1 MKKYNWAIV
10 GTGWAASDMAD
21 ALNKENGVAK
31 FTQWS
36 TRIRNMLI
44 NLRKSIR

>member
-21 ALNKENGVAK
+21 ALNKENGE
-31 FTQWS
+31 WS
-36 TRIRNMLI
+36 IRIRNMLI

>member
-21 ALNKENGVAK
+21 ALNKENGDKEHADQFAEKYQVK
-31 FTQWS
+31 KDV
-36 TRIRNMLI
+36 L
-44 NLRKSIR
+44 

>member
-21 ALNKENGVAK
+21 ALNKENGEIYAVVNPHKEHADQ
-31 FTQWS
+31 FA
-36 TRIRNMLI
+36 
-44 NLRKSIR
+44 

>member
-21 ALNKENGVAK
+21 ALNKENGEIYAVV
-31 FTQWS
+31 
-36 TRIRNMLI
+36 NP
-44 NLRKSIR
+44 

>member
-21 ALNKENGVAK
+21 ALNKENGDD
-31 FTQWS
+31 FSNYGNRFIW
-36 TRIRNMLI
+36 N
-44 NLRKSIR
+44 